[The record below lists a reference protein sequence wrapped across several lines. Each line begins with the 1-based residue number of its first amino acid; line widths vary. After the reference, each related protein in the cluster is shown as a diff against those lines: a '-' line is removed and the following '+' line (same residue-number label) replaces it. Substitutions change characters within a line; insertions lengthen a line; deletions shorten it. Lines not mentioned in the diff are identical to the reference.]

1 MSEFERGEGVLYFL
15 IIPLC
20 VIVWAILAV
29 VYQIPRLA
37 TMLILP
43 NAECLVI
50 LRATWR
56 GFKTGTIVLKR
67 DRYTREERPFG
78 YWFAMSIASFG
89 SAMSLFF
96 AVFVI
101 DLGFWLGLWK

>member
-1 MSEFERGEGVLYFL
+1 MSEFERGEESALFPHSPV
-15 IIPLC
+15 

-67 DRYTREERPFG
+67 DRYTREERPFD
-78 YWFAMSIASFG
+78 I
-89 SAMSLFF
+89 
-96 AVFVI
+96 
-101 DLGFWLGLWK
+101 GLPCPLPLVVQP